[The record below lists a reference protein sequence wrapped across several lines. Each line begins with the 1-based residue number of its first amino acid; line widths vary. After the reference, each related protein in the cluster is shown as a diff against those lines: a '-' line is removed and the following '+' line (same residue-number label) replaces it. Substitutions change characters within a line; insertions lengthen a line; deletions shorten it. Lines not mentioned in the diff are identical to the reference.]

1 MKYLLPLIALCLA
14 APAVAQ
20 TPAPVLTDAEARA
33 QVKKITAKKII
44 LVGDSTTAV
53 QGGWGPGFCGYHITS
68 FVACVNLARGGR
80 STKSY
85 RAEGSWALAQYEM
98 KSGGFAQ
105 TYVLVQFGH
114 NDQPGQPE
122 RSTDLATE
130 FPANLRRYVADIR
143 AAGAKPVLVTPL
155 TRRQFKDGQLYDDLA
170 PWAAS
175 IRQVAAALD
184 VPLVDLHARSKAA
197 VQAMGPAKATDR
209 AQAPPT
215 AAVLAAAAAGT
226 TVSVKFYEAP
236 VPGGTPVPRP
246 PPAPPVPDDGAPG
259 PAGRV
264 NPSFDYTHVGEAG
277 ADLFSAMVADDL
289 ARAVPALRRDLIP

>member
-1 MKYLLPLIALCLA
+1 MIPAAILAALLA
-14 APAVAQ
+14 APAAAFAQ
-20 TPAPVLTDAEARA
+20 APADPPPFKA
-33 QVKKITAKKII
+33 VKI
-44 LVGDSTTAV
+44 LLIGDSTVAPHS
-53 QGGWGPGFCGYHITS
+53 GWGAAFCGRHVTS
-68 FVACVNLARGGR
+68 TVACVNLGRGGR
-80 STKSY
+80 STRTY
-85 RAEGSWALAQYEM
+85 RSEGSWTLAQAEM
-98 KSGGFAQ
+98 KSGGFSD

-114 NDQPGQPE
+114 NDQPGRPE

-155 TRRQFKDGQLYDDLA
+155 TRRQFKDGQLDDDLA

-175 IRQVAAALD
+175 IRQAAAALD

-197 VQAMGPAKATDR
+197 VQTLGPVGAMDL

-215 AAVLAAAAAGT
+215 PAVRSAAATGT
-226 TVSVKFYEAP
+226 TISVKFYEAP

-246 PPAPPVPDDGAPG
+246 PPEPPAPDTGAPG

-264 NPSFDYTHVGEAG
+264 NPSFDYTHLGEAG

-289 ARAVPALRRDLIP
+289 ARAVPALRRELIP